1 MHQKVDVDIADVSN
15 RTAADGML
23 SMQALKAGIQSRVVA
38 LVETILE
45 QNSITVKVYPETRLA
60 DVGLTSMDMV
70 NLMLGVEAEFDLTI
84 PQAEITPE
92 NFCSIKALERMLI
105 HQLALEPAVEI

>member
-1 MHQKVDVDIADVSN
+1 
-15 RTAADGML
+15 ML
-23 SMQALKAGIQSRVVA
+23 NMQALKAEIQSRVLA
-38 LVETILE
+38 LVGTILD
-45 QNSITVKVYPETRLA
+45 QNSIAVEVHPETRLA

-84 PQAEITPE
+84 PQSEITPE

-105 HQLALEPAVEI
+105 HQLSLESAVET

>member
-1 MHQKVDVDIADVSN
+1 MSISPMS

-23 SMQALKAGIQSRVVA
+23 SMQAIKAGIQSRVVA

-45 QNSITVKVYPETRLA
+45 QNSIAVKVHPETRLA

-105 HQLALEPAVEI
+105 HQLAFEPVVEI